1 MAMIGVAHGQR
12 GAPGSSGASSL
23 AWIGSQVHRTLIL
36 RIPLLL
42 FALFTLFP
50 IYWLARSSFMSEA
63 DLIRVP
69 VRYLPLPFSLLN
81 YQVALNEMN
90 LVRVLVNS
98 VVVASGTAILS
109 LILMLMAAYALSR
122 FSFGGK
128 GVTLMLLVATQ
139 MLPQIMLLVPLFI
152 ILRTAG
158 LLDTLIGLI
167 LAELLGA
174 IPFSA
179 LLLKQFFDQITPEL
193 DEAAMIDGCNR
204 VQALWLIVTPL
215 VLPGIVAVTIFNFI
229 NVWNAVLLPT
239 ILLINPEHY
248 TLPIALMLLRDRN
261 TSVWGMQA
269 AGGMLNLIPSLILF
283 GIIQRYLISGLTSGA
298 VKG

>member
-1 MAMIGVAHGQR
+1 MAATSVAHHRR
-12 GAPGSSGASSL
+12 GALNL
-23 AWIGSQVHRTLIL
+23 AWVGRQARRTLVI
-36 RIPLLL
+36 RIPLVL

-50 IYWLARSSFMSEA
+50 IYWLARSSFMTEA

-81 YQVALNEMN
+81 YQEAIRQLN
-90 LVRVLVNS
+90 LWRVLFNS
-98 VVVASGTAILS
+98 AVIAAGTAILS
-109 LILMLMAAYALSR
+109 LVLMLVSAYALSR
-122 FSFGGK
+122 YRFRGK
-128 GVTLMLLVATQ
+128 GLTLMLLVATQ

-152 ILRTAG
+152 ILRVVG
-158 LLDTLIGLI
+158 LLDTLFGVIA
-167 LAELLGA
+167 AELLGA

-179 LLLKQFFDQITPEL
+179 LLLRQFFDQITPEL
-193 DEAAMIDGCNR
+193 DEAALIDGCNR
-204 VQALWLIVTPL
+204 LQALALIVVPL

-229 NVWNAVLLPT
+229 NVWNGVLLPT
-239 ILLINPEHY
+239 ILLIDPDNF

-261 TSVWGMQA
+261 TAVWGMQA

>member
-1 MAMIGVAHGQR
+1 MAVT
-12 GAPGSSGASSL
+12 SL
-23 AWIGSQVHRTLIL
+23 ARGRHGGSGLVVVGEQVQRTLVL
-36 RIPLLL
+36 RIPLVL
-42 FALFTLFP
+42 FAIFTLFP
-50 IYWLARSSFMSEA
+50 IYWLARSSLMSER

-69 VRYLPLPFSLLN
+69 VLFLPLPFSFVN
-81 YQVALNEMN
+81 YSEAFRQMN
-90 LVRVLVNS
+90 MGRVLFNS
-98 VVVASGTAILS
+98 VVVAAGTAALS
-109 LILMLMAAYALSR
+109 LLLMLLAAYAMSR
-122 FSFGGK
+122 FRFRGK
-128 GVTLMLLVATQ
+128 GLTLVLLVATQ

-152 ILRTAG
+152 ILRVAG
-158 LLDTLIGLI
+158 LLDTLFGVI

-204 VQALWLIVTPL
+204 IQALSRIVVPLI
-215 VLPGIVAVTIFNFI
+215 LPGIVAVTIFNFI

-239 ILLINPEHY
+239 ILLIDPENH

-261 TSVWGMQA
+261 TAVWGMQA

>member
-1 MAMIGVAHGQR
+1 MVTLGVADPRRCTSTLTWLGDQ
-12 GAPGSSGASSL
+12 
-23 AWIGSQVHRTLIL
+23 AWRTLIL
-36 RIPLLL
+36 RIPLIL

-69 VRYLPLPFSLLN
+69 VRFLPLPFSLLN
-81 YQVALNEMN
+81 YQEAIRQLN
-90 LVRVLVNS
+90 LWTVLFNS
-98 VVVASGTAILS
+98 VVVAAGTAALS
-109 LILMLMAAYALSR
+109 LVLMLASAYALSR
-122 FSFGGK
+122 FRFRGK
-128 GVTLMLLVATQ
+128 GLTLMLLVATQ

-152 ILRTAG
+152 ILRVTG
-158 LLDTLIGLI
+158 LIDTLFGVIV
-167 LAELLGA
+167 AELLGA

-179 LLLKQFFDQITPEL
+179 LLLKQFFDQLTPEL

-204 VQALWLIVTPL
+204 VQALALIVVPL
-215 VLPGIVAVTIFNFI
+215 ILPGIVAVTIFNFI

-239 ILLINPEHY
+239 ILLIDPDNF

-261 TSVWGMQA
+261 TAVWGMQA

-283 GIIQRYLISGLTSGA
+283 GIIQRYLISGLASGA